1 MAKLQKL
8 IQQSR
13 EHLEA
18 GEDIVAAVQG
28 TYETKILGNDG
39 VRAGAFIATDRRLVF
54 FAKKLFGFDLEVFPY
69 GKISSIEMSKGF
81 MGHKIT
87 VFASG
92 NTAAMK
98 WIQNGEVDK
107 FVSYIKERISSQGQ
121 PTTATPHAHHQHQ
134 QQQQPADPV
143 DQIRKL
149 AGLKE
154 QGILTEEEF
163 ENKKREILDSM

>member
-1 MAKLQKL
+1 MAKLNKL
-8 IQQSR
+8 IRQSR

-18 GEDIVAAVQG
+18 DEDVVAAVQG
-28 TYETKILGNDG
+28 AYETKILGSDN

-54 FAKKLFGFDLEVFPY
+54 FAKKLIGFELEVFPY
-69 GKISSIEMSKGF
+69 GKISSIEMSKGL

-92 NTAAMK
+92 NTATMK
-98 WIQNGEVDK
+98 WIQKGEVDK
-107 FVSYIKERISSQGQ
+107 FVSYIRERISSQGQ
-121 PTTATPHAHHQHQ
+121 PTTATPHAPQP
-134 QQQQPADPV
+134 QPADPV

-149 AGLKE
+149 AELKE

-163 ENKKREILDSM
+163 ERKKRELLDQM